1 MILSYSTGL
10 SEPLFLAVN
19 IHKNFVDIAVYA
31 EISSESQSILTG
43 KTISLPDTLNEFSF
57 GTDVCRH
64 PDEDTNLHLVD
75 RLDIKIDDL
84 DNLINHRTLGPCSS
98 LYIAFDES
106 RCKILSP
113 YNKMAESYLTKD
125 NGGHHI
131 NKIQKNI
138 IAQILLPFSDNVG
151 DNFAV
156 RFTVNENLGF
166 WASHD
171 AEQIEN
177 SQDSYHDFAAR
188 LMPKLKLDSTSLH
201 VNNQDKN
208 LIRVQLVDAN
218 GINLTR
224 PDVKIYAKCDAGY
237 LAKREMETNAD
248 GRVNFPFFASGLEDG
263 DEVTLEVGFKWFSNI
278 ANCQMQVTR

>member
-1 MILSYSTGL
+1 MILAHSNGSPLSLFSAVQIKANNISFALYS
-10 SEPLFLAVN
+10 
-19 IHKNFVDIAVYA
+19 
-31 EISSESQSILTG
+31 EIQDSL
-43 KTISLPDTLNEFSF
+43 ISLTNEMVDLPLNISLFSF
-57 GTDVCRH
+57 GEMICRH
-64 PDEDTNLHLVD
+64 PDKDSNLHLID
-75 RLDIKIDDL
+75 RMDIKLDDL
-84 DNLINHRTLGPCSS
+84 DSLVNHRTLGPCSS

-106 RCKILSP
+106 RCKILPP

-125 NGGHHI
+125 NGGQHI

-138 IAQILLPFSDNVG
+138 IAQILLPFSDDVG
-151 DNFAV
+151 DNFVV

-188 LMPKLKLDSTSLH
+188 LMPRLKVDNTSLH
-201 VNNQDKN
+201 VNSQDKN
-208 LIRVQLVDAN
+208 LIGVQLVDAN
-218 GINLTR
+218 GVDLNR
-224 PDVKIYAKCDAGY
+224 PEVKIYAKCDAGY
-237 LAKREMETNAD
+237 LAKREMETDAD

-263 DEVTLEVGFKWFSNI
+263 DEATIEVGFKWFSNI